1 MREVYLNENISL
13 PIVLQSLDFI
23 RSPTPTFEEDKLGIL
38 SELKALFNYTG
49 PSTTGPAL
57 PDSLIPLE
65 KGDMPAPIVED
76 FMDLEAIESSGSG
89 SGSDSG
95 SEDSD
100 IDMPEV
106 KPQGNV
112 GSSSDSSS
120 EESES
125 GENTEEGEDV
135 GGESGEESDDE

>member
-1 MREVYLNENISL
+1 MREVYLKENISL
-13 PIVLQSLDFI
+13 PIALQSHDFS
-23 RSPTPTFEEDKLGIL
+23 RSPTPTPEDDKLGIL
-38 SELKALFNYTG
+38 SELKAFFNYTG

-65 KGDMPAPIVED
+65 KGDTPAPIVED
-76 FMDLEAIESSGSG
+76 FMDLEAVESSG

-100 IDMPEV
+100 VDMPEV

-112 GSSSDSSS
+112 DSPSNSSS

-125 GENTEEGEDV
+125 GESADKGEDV
-135 GGESGEESDDE
+135 GDESGEDSDDE